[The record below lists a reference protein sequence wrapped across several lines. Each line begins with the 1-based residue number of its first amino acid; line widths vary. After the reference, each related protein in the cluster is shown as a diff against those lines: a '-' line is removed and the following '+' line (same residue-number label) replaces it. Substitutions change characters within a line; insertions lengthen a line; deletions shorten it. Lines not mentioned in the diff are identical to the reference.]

1 LLLAVRKGMTRRAR
15 RTTAPDGGKPPLSWQ
30 GVLFAFAANTF
41 LVTVLTELVQTL
53 TLSIEYEAIA
63 TLFGPLLAG
72 VLTALY
78 VRQRGGM
85 HAFLGGMAS
94 VAPLMFF
101 VFLGSWQPAL
111 YAGAFCTIGG
121 ALTEIVQRRGKG

>member
-1 LLLAVRKGMTRRAR
+1 MTRRAR
-15 RTTAPDGGKPPLSWQ
+15 RTAAPDRVKPPLSWQ

-41 LVTVLTELVQTL
+41 LVTVLTRFVQTL
-53 TLSIEYEAIA
+53 TLPIEYEVIA
-63 TLFGPLLAG
+63 TLLGPLLAG

-85 HAFLGGMAS
+85 HAFLGGMVS
-94 VAPLMFF
+94 VAPLVLF

-121 ALTEIVQRRGKG
+121 ALTEVVQRRRKR